1 VVDLAAVLGLSPAL
15 AAERMVVAESGGRR
29 AGLAVDSVD
38 DVEQLAA
45 VSEETES
52 PHLAGAV
59 LTDGALV
66 GLVNLASVLDSVQ
79 GAPAA

>member
-1 VVDLAAVLGLSPAL
+1 MLGLPPGL
-15 AAERMVVAESGGRR
+15 AAERIVVAESRGRR
-29 AGLAVDSVD
+29 VGLAVDCVD
-38 DVEQLAA
+38 DVEQLSAA
-45 VSEETES
+45 SEETES